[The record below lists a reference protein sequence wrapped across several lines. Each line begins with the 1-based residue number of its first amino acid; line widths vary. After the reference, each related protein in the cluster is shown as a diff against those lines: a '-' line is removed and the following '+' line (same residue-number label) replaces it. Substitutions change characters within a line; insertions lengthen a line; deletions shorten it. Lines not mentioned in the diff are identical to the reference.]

1 MDRQK
6 EADSFFSTVTN
17 AKKLAVGFNEL
28 EKQAKNV
35 IDPHA
40 FGYIQS
46 GAGKEE
52 TLRKNESSFEK
63 YSIVPRFLTDVS
75 DVNTSINIFGRQ
87 LPFPILFSPIGMQ
100 RMAHEKGEI
109 ASSKAAGNYSIPFI
123 QSTVSSFS
131 IEELAAETGNSP
143 KWFQLYWSNNADIS
157 FSMVE
162 RAEKAGYEAI
172 VLTVDT
178 VQMGWREADLRNQF
192 SPLKQ
197 GLGKANYVQ
206 DPVFMDSLK
215 NHQEETI
222 IEEILANIYHPSLHW
237 DDFKK
242 LKEKT
247 SLPILIKG
255 ILHPEDAKMA
265 LESGVDGIIVSNH
278 GGRQLDGVIA
288 SIDAL
293 PQIVQAVEGKVPVI
307 FDSGIRRGADIVRA
321 IALGAT
327 AVCIGRPYIY
337 ALAVDGEEGVKSY
350 IRTLVE
356 EFTTTMGLAG
366 AKTIEQ
372 LRHITIQSLDKPT

>member
-1 MDRQK
+1 MNTHK
-6 EADSFFSTVTN
+6 EADSFFSTVTD
-17 AKKLAVGFNEL
+17 AKKLAIGFKAL
-28 EKQAKNV
+28 EQQAKDA

-40 FGYIQS
+40 FSYIQA

-75 DVNTSINIFGRQ
+75 NLDPSIQLFGRH
-87 LPFPILFSPIGMQ
+87 LPVPILFSPIGMQ

-109 ASSKAAGNYSIPFI
+109 ASSKAAGDFSLPFI
-123 QSTVSSFS
+123 QSTVSSYS
-131 IEELAAETGNSP
+131 IEEIAAETKDSP
-143 KWFQLYWSNNADIS
+143 KWFQLYWSNNTDIS

-178 VQMGWREADLRNQF
+178 VQMGWRESDLRNQF

-197 GLGKANYVQ
+197 GLGKANYVH
-206 DPVFMDSLK
+206 DPVFMDGLK
-215 NHQEETI
+215 DHEEDTI

-237 DDFKK
+237 DDLKK

-247 SLPILIKG
+247 ALPILLKG
-255 ILHPEDAKMA
+255 ILHPEDAK
-265 LESGVDGIIVSNH
+265 LSVQYGVDGIIVSNH
-278 GGRQLDGVIA
+278 GGRQLDGVIS

-293 PQIVQAVEGKVPVI
+293 PQVVQAVEGRVPVI

-321 IALGAT
+321 LSLGAT

-337 ALAVDGEEGVKSY
+337 ALAVNGEQGVKSY
-350 IRTLVE
+350 VTSLID

-366 AKTIEQ
+366 ANTIKQ
-372 LRHITIQSLDKPT
+372 LRNITIQS